1 MSVRRKR
8 IARVLITDCKPVNH
22 DIDGSDGCGFAS
34 LHPMMQRIEL
44 LQVPGMIDSQ
54 GK

>member
-1 MSVRRKR
+1 MRVQPVRRKR
-8 IARVLITDCKPVNH
+8 IASAKPVNH
-22 DIDGSDGCGFAS
+22 DIVGSGICGFAS
-34 LHPMMQRIEL
+34 LHPIMQRIEL